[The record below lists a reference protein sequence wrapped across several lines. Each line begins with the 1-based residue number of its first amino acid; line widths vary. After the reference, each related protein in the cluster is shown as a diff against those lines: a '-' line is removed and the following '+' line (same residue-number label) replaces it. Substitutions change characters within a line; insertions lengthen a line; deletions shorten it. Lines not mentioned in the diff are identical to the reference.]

1 MKSDAQL
8 KYDIIEELGWDPSLN
23 AAEVGVIVKNGIVTL
38 TGYVGSYAE
47 KVAVEHATQ
56 RVKGVMGVAQEIKVR
71 LSSLDK
77 REDADIATAA
87 RLALNW
93 HALLSDT
100 AVHIKVENGRIELSG
115 EVEWDYLRK
124 VAEKAVRHLR
134 GVTGI
139 ANHIK
144 VKSRISTEIIHKNV
158 THALARQAVE
168 DARNLHVS
176 VKGSCLTLE
185 GQLHSLPESL
195 AAQNVAWSTHGV
207 TEVINKIKIIPA
219 AST

>member
-23 AAEVGVIVKNGIVTL
+23 SAEVGVIVKNGIVTL

-77 REDADIATAA
+77 REDADIATAT

-100 AVHIKVENGRIELSG
+100 AVHIKVENGRI
-115 EVEWDYLRK
+115 
-124 VAEKAVRHLR
+124 
-134 GVTGI
+134 
-139 ANHIK
+139 
-144 VKSRISTEIIHKNV
+144 
-158 THALARQAVE
+158 
-168 DARNLHVS
+168 
-176 VKGSCLTLE
+176 
-185 GQLHSLPESL
+185 
-195 AAQNVAWSTHGV
+195 
-207 TEVINKIKIIPA
+207 
-219 AST
+219 